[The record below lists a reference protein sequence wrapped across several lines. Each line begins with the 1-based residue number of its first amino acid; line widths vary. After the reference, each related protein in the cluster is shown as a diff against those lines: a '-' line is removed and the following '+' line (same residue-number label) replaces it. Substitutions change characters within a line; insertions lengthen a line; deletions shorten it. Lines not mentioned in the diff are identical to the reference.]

1 MARTLHKLKEVS
13 ARSDKLKP
21 GRHGDGGGLYLNVSA
36 TGSKSWVF
44 LWKRDG
50 KAREMGLG
58 SYPAVS
64 LSKARELARQAR
76 EDVAAG
82 RDPIAARNKVAEP
95 TFGDATREFL
105 LGYKVGDKLTPGME
119 KGWRNEKHKQQWR
132 NTLAEYAKPIN
143 TMRISTIGTDDV
155 LRCLSPIWT
164 AKPETASRLRGRIE
178 RVLDFAKARG
188 WRQGENP
195 AVWRGHLKN
204 FLPARDRD
212 SISHHAAMPY
222 SDVPAF
228 MGQLRGR
235 EAMSAVALRF
245 LILTAARAGEV
256 LGATWDEVDLDRAIW
271 TVPADRMKAKREH
284 RVPLSSDALEI
295 VRSLAEARTA
305 SPYVFAGMKPNKP
318 LSNMSF
324 AMLMARMNAADA
336 TAHGFRSS
344 FRDWAGDATS
354 FPREIA
360 EHALAHNVGDATERA
375 YRRADAIEKRRTM
388 MQAWADY
395 CSRPAGGKV
404 IPFGRSA

>member
-1 MARTLHKLKEVS
+1 MARTLNKLKEVT

-50 KAREMGLG
+50 KGREMGLG

-64 LSKARELARQAR
+64 LAKAREFARQAR

-82 RDPIAARNKVAEP
+82 LDPIDARKQETEP
-95 TFGDATREFL
+95 TFAECADQFL
-105 LGYKVGDKLTPGME
+105 ASME
-119 KGWRNEKHKQQWR
+119 SQWRNEKHRAQWR
-132 NTLAEYAKPIN
+132 MTLTQYAAPIRGKRVSAIA
-143 TMRISTIGTDDV
+143 TADV
-155 LRCLSPIWT
+155 LRVLNPLWQS
-164 AKPETASRLRGRIE
+164 KPETASRLRGRIE

-195 AVWRGHLKN
+195 AMWRGHLKN
-204 FLPARDRD
+204 VLPARQRL
-212 SISHHAAMPY
+212 SRGHHPAMPY

-228 MGQLRGR
+228 MEQLQGR
-235 EAMSAVALRF
+235 EAMSALALRF

-256 LGATWDEVDLDRAIW
+256 LGATWSELDLDKAIW
-271 TVPADRMKAKREH
+271 TIPAARMKAKREH
-284 RVPLSSDALEI
+284 SVPLSLEALQI
-295 VRSLAEARTA
+295 VRGLAEARTD
-305 SPYVFAGMKPNKP
+305 SLYLFPGLKPNKP
-318 LSNMSF
+318 LSGMAF
-324 AMLMARMNAADA
+324 AKLMERAGAADM
-336 TAHGFRSS
+336 TPHGFRSS

-375 YRRADAIEKRRTM
+375 YRRADAIEKRRKM

-395 CSRPAGGKV
+395 CSRPVGGKV
-404 IPFGRSA
+404 VQFGKSA